1 MTQGRSQ
8 HKLKKEIKLYSI
20 DQSLLYRSSSHRKL
34 ADSLKVS
41 LQDLR
46 YLLASNDNYKV
57 FDLEQKTCQYTGKV
71 TKARTVQ
78 EPKTRLRAV
87 HERMKY
93 LLQRINPPRYAHAA
107 IKGRSYRSN
116 AYAHRSSDVVA
127 TLDIKKFYPSTL
139 SAHVFNF
146 FRESLLCQ
154 ADIAK
159 SLTDLVCY
167 QNGLPTGSPLSPLL
181 SLYAN
186 MPLFDELNA
195 YAQEKNLIFTCY
207 VDDIAFSG
215 SAIPVDIKYQIRRI
229 VKKYHHNIAENKVKV
244 FRSNYPKHITGVVI
258 DHGVLK
264 VPNSRFMKLR
274 AMYKY
279 YRTLNDSNERVVVM
293 RGIAGLLGEAAY
305 LDARYQ
311 RLANIAYDELRLV
324 KSLSK

>member
-8 HKLKKEIKLYSI
+8 HKHKKGVRLYSI
-20 DQSLLYRSSSHRKL
+20 DQSLLYKSASHRKL
-34 ADSLKVS
+34 ADSLKIS

-46 YLLASNDNYKV
+46 YLVASKDNYKI
-57 FDLEQKTCQYTGKV
+57 FDLEQRTCQYTGKI

-78 EPKTRLRAV
+78 EPKTRLRAL
-87 HERMKY
+87 HERIKY

-116 AYAHRSSDVVA
+116 ADAHKSSDVVA
-127 TLDIKKFYPSTL
+127 TLDIRKFYPSTL
-139 SAHVFNF
+139 RAHVFNF
-146 FRESLLCQ
+146 FRDNMLCQ
-154 ADIAK
+154 ADIART
-159 SLTDLVCY
+159 LTDLVCH

-195 YAQEKNLIFTCY
+195 YARDNNLIFTCY

-215 SAIPVDIKYQIRRI
+215 AAIPVDIKYQIRRI
-229 VKKYHHNIAENKVKV
+229 VKRYHHNIAENKVKI
-244 FRSNYPKHITGVVI
+244 FRSNVPKHITGVVV
-258 DHGVLK
+258 DRGVLK

-279 YRTLNDSNERVVVM
+279 YRTLSDRIERVVVM

-311 RLANIAYDELRLV
+311 RLANIAYDELRLAE
-324 KSLSK
+324 SLAK